1 MKILFTIFLN
11 DLRLRKLRCLS
22 FIYNSKLNFEYKNG
36 EKIISFKNNNNI
48 DEL

>member
-1 MKILFTIFLN
+1 MKNLN
-11 DLRLRKLRCLS
+11 IKIIYKKTKKTEM
-22 FIYNSKLNFEYKNG
+22 FIIIYNSKLNFEYKNG